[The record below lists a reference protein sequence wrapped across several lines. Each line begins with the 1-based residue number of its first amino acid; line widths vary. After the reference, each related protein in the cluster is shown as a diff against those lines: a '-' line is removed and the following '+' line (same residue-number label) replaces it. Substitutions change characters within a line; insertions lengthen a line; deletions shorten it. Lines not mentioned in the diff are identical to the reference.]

1 MAIIWLVLAVAL
13 AIVEGFT
20 STFVLLMFA
29 AGALVAAGGAAL
41 GLDLWLQV
49 LLFAGVSVAA
59 LVALRPALRRRL
71 EQGGG
76 AGADMGLSAIE
87 GAEALVI
94 EDIDDNRGQIKI
106 DGEIWNAR
114 PFDAQQSFAKGT
126 RVRVIEVKGA
136 TALVW
141 RD

>member
-1 MAIIWLVLAVAL
+1 MAVVWLVLAVVL
-13 AIVEGFT
+13 AVAEGLT
-20 STFVLLMFA
+20 TTFVLVMFA
-29 AGALVAAGGAAL
+29 AGALAAAGGAAL
-41 GLDLWLQV
+41 GADLWLQV

-59 LVALRPALRRRL
+59 LIGLRPMLRRRL
-71 EQGGG
+71 DLQHRGGTAIG
-76 AGADMGLSAIE
+76 MEAIE
-87 GAEALVI
+87 GTEALVI
-94 EDIDDNRGQIKI
+94 EDIDENRGQIKI

>member
-1 MAIIWLVLAVAL
+1 M
-13 AIVEGFT
+13 E
-20 STFVLLMFA
+20 
-29 AGALVAAGGAAL
+29 
-41 GLDLWLQV
+41 
-49 LLFAGVSVAA
+49 
-59 LVALRPALRRRL
+59 
-71 EQGGG
+71 
-76 AGADMGLSAIE
+76 AIE

-94 EDIDDNRGQIKI
+94 EDIDENNGQIKI

-114 PFDAQQSFAKGT
+114 PYDALQSFEKGT

>member
-1 MAIIWLVLAVAL
+1 MAVVWLVLAVAL
-13 AIVEGFT
+13 AIAEGFT
-20 STFVLLMFA
+20 TTLVLVMFA
-29 AGALVAAGGAAL
+29 AGAFAAAGGAAL
-41 GLDLWLQV
+41 GAPLWIQV

-59 LVALRPALRRRL
+59 LIGLRPSLRHRFDSRHSSD
-71 EQGGG
+71 
-76 AGADMGLSAIE
+76 AIGLAAIE
-87 GAEALVI
+87 GVEALVI
-94 EDIDDNRGQIKI
+94 EDIDESRGQIKI

-114 PFDAQQSFAKGT
+114 PYDAQQSFAKGT